1 MAGGVEKCLSTNSS
15 YRNLFQFDM
24 GNTAL
29 TYAQSNLFIPSERI
43 HSMRYESAVNFEA
56 IEAIDVHVHYET
68 DDCGHQSMPQEFM
81 DASATYFKGGDRV
94 PSIEAIADLYRKLN
108 MAAVVFT
115 VDARTQLGH
124 LPNSIDDL
132 VAGAQKHN
140 DVLIPFGSV
149 DPRTGQ
155 DAITEAIRQVE
166 ELGVWGMKF
175 HPSLQGFDPSDLQF
189 RPLWKTIS
197 DLGVTA
203 LFHTGQNG
211 IGAGMAG
218 GGGIKLRYSNPLLL
232 DDIAAEFPEL
242 RIIMAHPSVPW
253 QDEANSIAIHKS
265 NVFIDLS
272 GWRPKYFPQSLVG
285 YMSNM
290 LSDKVLFATDYPLLA
305 PERWLADFAEL
316 PIKDEVRPKI
326 FKDNAL
332 RALGVKG

>member
-1 MAGGVEKCLSTNSS
+1 
-15 YRNLFQFDM
+15 
-24 GNTAL
+24 
-29 TYAQSNLFIPSERI
+29 
-43 HSMRYESAVNFEA
+43 MRYETAIDFRA

-68 DDCGHQSMPQEFM
+68 DTCNHHAMPQEYI
-81 DASATYFKGGDRV
+81 DASAAYFRGGERI
-94 PSIEAIADLYRKLN
+94 PSIDSIAERYRDLN

-132 VAGAQKHN
+132 VAGTRKHN

-149 DPRTGQ
+149 DPRTGAA
-155 DAITEAIRQVE
+155 AITEAVRQVE

-175 HPSLQGFDPSDLQF
+175 HPSLQGFDPSDPQY
-189 RPLWKTIS
+189 RPLWRTLS
-197 DLGVTA
+197 ELGTTA

-211 IGAGMAG
+211 IGAGMPG

-232 DDIAAEFPEL
+232 DDIAADFPEL

-253 QDEANSIAIHKS
+253 QDEANSIAIHKP

-272 GWRPKYFPQSLVG
+272 GWRPKYFPESLVNFA
-285 YMSNM
+285 SNM
-290 LSDKVLFATDYPLLA
+290 LADKLLFATDYPLLA

-316 PIKDEVRPKI
+316 PIRDEVRPKI

-332 RALGVKG
+332 RALGVDPGASA